1 MFNQK
6 FQLKKNDYNQKQPLK
21 ILHSRVYLY
30 TTAKY
35 LIISRCTSRCCALF
49 HSLFILLI
57 DASGQFATTKNKTFT
72 IISHQLESYKVSRN
86 DLKNIFIYISIE
98 RLFFEY
104 SRAMCVSVR
113 AYGAHSF
120 IYLHFICIL
129 CLQAFR
135 YSISALDFWLKKL

>member
-1 MFNQK
+1 MITIK
-6 FQLKKNDYNQKQPLK
+6 
-21 ILHSRVYLY
+21 
-30 TTAKY
+30 TTAKNTSFTS
-35 LIISRCTSRCCALF
+35 LSIHNGQILNNLTMHISLSCALF

-57 DASGQFATTKNKTFT
+57 DASGQLATTKNKTIHYHKPPT
-72 IISHQLESYKVSRN
+72 RELQSESN

-104 SRAMCVSVR
+104 PKAMCGSVR